1 MGRKGTNKSKS
12 KKNKSSNGN
21 AGKSANLPAKGNPS
35 VQVLVK
41 NNEATHNKAT
51 HNKDGSVLNAWE
63 KRNKKGRL
71 AP

>member
-21 AGKSANLPAKGNPS
+21 AGNFANLPAKGNPS

-41 NNEATHNKAT
+41 NNEATHNK
-51 HNKDGSVLNAWE
+51 DGSVLNAWE

>member
-1 MGRKGTNKSKS
+1 MGRKGTNKSKP
-12 KKNKSSNGN
+12 KKNKSPKGN
-21 AGKSANLPAKGNPS
+21 AGNSANLPLNGNPS

-41 NNEATHNKAT
+41 NNETT

-71 AP
+71 VP